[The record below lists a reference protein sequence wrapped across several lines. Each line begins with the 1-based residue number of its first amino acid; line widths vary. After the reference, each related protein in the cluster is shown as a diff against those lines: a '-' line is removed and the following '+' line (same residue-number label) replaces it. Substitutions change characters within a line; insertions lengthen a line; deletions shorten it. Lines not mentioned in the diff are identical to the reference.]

1 MAQTLE
7 KRRYPRAKA
16 PKGLIV
22 AWEAGTRRS
31 VSFIENLALGGLF
44 IRTKQPAPV
53 ASPLGLMV
61 EAPVGD
67 FRARGIVRRVIPS
80 RGMGI
85 EFVAMSPEDR
95 ARLNKLLAPL
105 LVSSGL

>member
-1 MAQTLE
+1 M
-7 KRRYPRAKA
+7 
-16 PKGLIV
+16 
-22 AWEAGTRRS
+22 
-31 VSFIENLALGGLF
+31 SFIENLALGGLF
-44 IRTKQPAPV
+44 IRTKQPPPV

-67 FRARGIVRRVIPS
+67 FRARGIVRRVIPAK
-80 RGMGI
+80 GMGI

-105 LVSSGL
+105 LER